1 MIFIGG
7 LSFYTTKQIVNFAS
21 RYSKLTGMICIYVT
35 LFSKNHLQY
44 PMVHVGINTSCF
56 MIFIA
61 H

>member
-21 RYSKLTGMICIYVT
+21 RYSKLTGMICIYM
-35 LFSKNHLQY
+35 LHYSLQY

-56 MIFIA
+56 IIFIA